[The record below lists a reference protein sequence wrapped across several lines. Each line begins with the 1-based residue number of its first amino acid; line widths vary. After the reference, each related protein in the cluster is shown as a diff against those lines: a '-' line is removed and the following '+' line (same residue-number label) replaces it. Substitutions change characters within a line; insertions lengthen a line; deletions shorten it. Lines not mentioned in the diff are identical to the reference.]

1 MWLFISIDT
10 DTDSLNLIF
19 SKWTQREFFNKLRAI
34 CRRKLLT
41 SSWAGEK
48 KQKQMWLGITLSGKI
63 ELFLAEVVLNLKPHA
78 NFRSS
83 QVLQQ
88 LAPIL
93 YFLRPLTAL
102 SNMLNRLNDTF
113 YKTSWTYQKLCSNNK
128 YPVLMFVPEIY
139 PKCILSWDLKKTK

>member
-10 DTDSLNLIF
+10 DTDSLNSIF
-19 SKWTQREFFNKLRAI
+19 SEWTQREFFNKLRAI

-48 KQKQMWLGITLSGKI
+48 KQKQMWLGITLSGKFV
-63 ELFLAEVVLNLKPHA
+63 LFLGEVVLNLKLHA

-93 YFLRPLTAL
+93 YFLRQHLVISVIGWTTLFTKPPEHTRNCVATINIQFWCLCLRLTPNVHL
-102 SNMLNRLNDTF
+102 
-113 YKTSWTYQKLCSNNK
+113 
-128 YPVLMFVPEIY
+128 VEI
-139 PKCILSWDLKKTK
+139 